1 MDSIKI
7 TGARSHNLKNLSL
20 SLPKNKLVVVTG
32 LSGSGKSTLAF
43 DTIYAEGQRRY
54 VESLSAYARQFLEQ
68 MDKPDVESIEGLSP
82 AIAIQQHSPSRN
94 PRSTVGTVTEI
105 YDYLRLLYAK
115 AGRPHCPSCGGPIK
129 AWSAQG
135 IVKELE
141 HAFAGRK
148 TAVFAPLI
156 RGRIGTYEDLFSRL
170 KKAGFVKVMVDGE
183 LVSLDKTPVLKR
195 YIKHDIDLFVDE
207 FIPGDDRE
215 RAAEAVELALAQ
227 SRGLVRVKT
236 ADGRGTG
243 TPSRNRAALPA
254 VGAGSSATG
263 RMVSPSDAVYSEK
276 NACPKCAISFPELEP
291 RLFSFNAPHG
301 ACPACTGLGVS
312 IEADPDLVIPDP
324 SKTIAGG
331 AIEAWSN
338 PVTTRTHRWKN
349 SWGGYYAEMLEDFC
363 RKARIPTGKPWKSLT
378 AAQRKLVLEGD
389 GSERHSPQSVPG
401 APRPAAE
408 AGFEGVM
415 TNLRRRYSESE
426 SDFVREEVYRRF
438 MHEITCPSCKG
449 ARLKPESLS
458 VLVGGMNIARLSGM
472 SIGAILAFLKDLRL
486 TDKEKEISRLI
497 LREIN
502 SRLGFLD
509 NVGLSYITLD
519 RRSETLSGGEAQR
532 IQLATQI
539 GSGLT
544 GVLYVL
550 DEPTIGLH
558 QRDNAKLI
566 NTLQSLRDIGNT
578 LIIVEHD
585 EAVIRAA
592 DHVVD
597 LGPGAGAA
605 GGTIVAQGSPADII
619 KSKTSLTGAFMRGE
633 RKVAFERPAR
643 KGSGKFL
650 EFFGATQFN
659 LKNID
664 VKIPLGLFVS
674 ICGVSGSGKS
684 TLLYEIIYK
693 ALAKKLYGSKE
704 APGAFRTMKGDGHL
718 DKAVIVDQS
727 PIGRTPRSN
736 PATYTGAF
744 NHIRDLFSKLPE
756 ARRRGYKP
764 GRFSF
769 NVKGGRCE
777 ACQGD
782 GTIKIQMQFLPDV
795 YVRCD
800 ECGGRRFNDETLSV
814 KYKGKSI
821 SEVLDLS
828 IGEAAAL
835 FADIPPIS
843 RILAVMDEVGLGYLK
858 LGQGATTLSGGEAQ
872 RLKLAEQLSRRST
885 GRTIYI
891 LDEPTTGLHFADVEK
906 LLRVLHRLAD
916 QGNTV
921 LVIEH
926 NLDVIAS
933 SDWMLELGPEG
944 GEGGGRVLFDGPV
957 DKAVA
962 PGVSQTGAYLGERAS
977 PSISR
982 RRN

>member
-1 MDSIKI
+1 MDAIKI

-43 DTIYAEGQRRY
+43 DTVYAEGQRRY

-148 TAVFAPLI
+148 TAVFAPLV

-170 KKAGFVKVMVDGE
+170 KKAGFVKAMVDGE
-183 LVSLDKTPVLKR
+183 LVQLDKVPALKR
-195 YIKHDIDLFVDE
+195 YVKHDIDLFVDE
-207 FIPGDDRE
+207 FTPGDDRE

-227 SRGLVRVKT
+227 SRGMVKVK
-236 ADGRGTG
+236 AAGGKGTG
-243 TPSRNRAALPA
+243 T
-254 VGAGSSATG
+254 
-263 RMVSPSDAVYSEK
+263 AVYSEK

-301 ACPACTGLGVS
+301 ACPACTGLGVR

-324 SKTIAGG
+324 SKTIAEG

-363 RKARIPTGKPWKSLT
+363 RKARIPSDKPWKSLT
-378 AAQRKLVLEGD
+378 AAQRKLVMEGD
-389 GSERHSPQSVPG
+389 T
-401 APRPAAE
+401 E
-408 AGFEGVM
+408 AGFEGVT
-415 TNLRRRYSESE
+415 TNLRRRYTESE

-438 MHEITCPSCKG
+438 MHEITCPVCKG
-449 ARLKPESLS
+449 ARLKPEGLS
-458 VLVGGMNIARLSGM
+458 VLIGGRNIAQATALPISGIITFLRELKLSE
-472 SIGAILAFLKDLRL
+472 
-486 TDKEKEISRLI
+486 KEKEISRLI
-497 LREIN
+497 LKEIN

-566 NTLQSLRDIGNT
+566 NTLKSLRDIGNT
-578 LIIVEHD
+578 LIVVEHD

-597 LGPGAGAA
+597 LGPGAGA
-605 GGTIVAQGSPADII
+605 GGGEIVAQGTPADII

-633 RKVAFERPAR
+633 RTVAFERPAR
-643 KGSGKFL
+643 KGCGKYL
-650 EFFGATQFN
+650 EFLGASQFN

-693 ALAKKLYGSKE
+693 ALAKKLYGSKDT
-704 APGAFRTMKGDGHL
+704 PGAFRAMKGAEHL

-744 NHIRDLFSKLPE
+744 NHIRDLFSRLPE
-756 ARRRGYKP
+756 ARRRGYQP

-800 ECGGRRFNDETLSV
+800 ECAGRRFNDETLSV
-814 KYKGKSI
+814 KYRDKSI

-828 IGEAAAL
+828 ITDAAAL
-835 FADIPPIS
+835 FADIPQIS

-872 RLKLAEQLSRRST
+872 RLKLAEQLCRRST

-944 GEGGGRVLFDGPV
+944 GEGGGRLLYAGPV
-957 DKAVA
+957 DKASA
-962 PGVSQTGAYLGERAS
+962 PGASQTGAYLRERS
-977 PSISR
+977 PAAISR

>member
-1 MDSIKI
+1 MDAIKI
-7 TGARSHNLKNLSL
+7 TGARSHNLKGLSL
-20 SLPKNKLVVVTG
+20 SLPKNRLVVITG

-115 AGRPHCPSCGGPIK
+115 AGRPHCPSCGGIIK

-141 HAFAGRK
+141 QAFAGRR

-183 LVSLDKTPVLKR
+183 LVALDKTPALKR

-207 FIPGDDRE
+207 FIPGEDRE

-227 SRGLVRVKT
+227 SRGMVRV
-236 ADGRGTG
+236 
-243 TPSRNRAALPA
+243 RAA
-254 VGAGSSATG
+254 GG
-263 RMVSPSDAVYSEK
+263 RCTEAVYSEK

-312 IEADPDLVIPDP
+312 IEADPGLVVTDP
-324 SKTIAGG
+324 SKTIAEG
-331 AIEAWSN
+331 AIEAWAN

-349 SWGGYYAEMLEDFC
+349 SWGGYYAEMLEAFC
-363 RKARIPTGKPWKSLT
+363 RKAGIPSDKPWKSLT
-378 AAQRKLVLEGD
+378 PAQRKLVME
-389 GSERHSPQSVPG
+389 G
-401 APRPAAE
+401 APE
-408 AGFEGVM
+408 AGFEGVT
-415 TNLRRRYSESE
+415 TNLRRRYTESE

-438 MHEITCPSCKG
+438 MREITCPACKG
-449 ARLKPESLS
+449 TRLRPEPLS
-458 VLVGGMNIARLSGM
+458 VLVGGRNIAQLAGLP
-472 SIGAILAFLKDLRL
+472 IGAILAFLKGLKL

-497 LREIN
+497 LKEIN

-509 NVGLSYITLD
+509 NVGLSYITID

-566 NTLQSLRDIGNT
+566 NTLKSLRDIGNT
-578 LIIVEHD
+578 LIVVEHD

-597 LGPGAGAA
+597 LGPGAGA
-605 GGTIVAQGSPADII
+605 GGGEIVAQGAPADIMR
-619 KSKTSLTGAFMRGE
+619 SKASLTGAFMRGE
-633 RKVAFERPAR
+633 RSVAFERPAR
-643 KGSGKFL
+643 KGSGKHL
-650 EFFGATQFN
+650 EFLGASQFN

-693 ALAKKLYGSKE
+693 ALAKKLYGSKD
-704 APGAFRTMKGDGHL
+704 APGTFRAMKGAEHL

-756 ARRRGYKP
+756 ARRRGYRP

-800 ECGGRRFNDETLSV
+800 ECAGRRFNDETLSV
-814 KYKGKSI
+814 RYKGKSI

-828 IGEAAAL
+828 ITDASAL
-835 FADIPPIS
+835 FAGIPQIS

-872 RLKLAEQLSRRST
+872 RLKLAEQLCRRST

-933 SDWMLELGPEG
+933 SDWMLELGPDG
-944 GEGGGRVLFDGPV
+944 GEGGGRVLYSGPV
-957 DKAVA
+957 EKACGTDTSSTA
-962 PGVSQTGAYLGERAS
+962 FYLRNRTGGG
-977 PSISR
+977 
-982 RRN
+982 

>member
-1 MDSIKI
+1 MDAIKI

-20 SLPKNKLVVVTG
+20 SLPKNRLVVITG

-94 PRSTVGTVTEI
+94 PRSTAGTVTEI

-148 TAVFAPLI
+148 IAVFAPLV

-183 LVSLDKTPVLKR
+183 LVSLDKVPALKR
-195 YIKHDIDLFVDE
+195 YIKHDIDLFIDE
-207 FIPGDDRE
+207 FTPGDDRE

-227 SRGLVRVKT
+227 SRGMLRVKT
-236 ADGRGTG
+236 AGGRGTG
-243 TPSRNRAALPA
+243 TAERGQRNGDTMPHGVPRRCPPPMSPA
-254 VGAGSSATG
+254 
-263 RMVSPSDAVYSEK
+263 DAVYSEK

-291 RLFSFNAPHG
+291 RLFSFNSPHG

-312 IEADPDLVIPDP
+312 IEADPALVVTDP
-324 SKTIAGG
+324 SKTIAEG

-349 SWGGYYAEMLEDFC
+349 SWGGYYAGMLEDFC
-363 RKARIPTGKPWKSLT
+363 RKARIPSDKPWKSLT
-378 AAQRKLVLEGD
+378 AAQRKLVLAGD
-389 GSERHSPQSVPG
+389 P
-401 APRPAAE
+401 E

-415 TNLRRRYSESE
+415 TNLRRRYTESE

-438 MHEITCPSCKG
+438 MHEITCPACGG
-449 ARLKPESLS
+449 ARLKPEPLS
-458 VLVGGMNIARLSGM
+458 VLVGGMNIARLSAL
-472 SIGAILAFLKDLRL
+472 SIGAILAFLKDLKL
-486 TDKEKEISRLI
+486 TEKEKEISRLI
-497 LREIN
+497 LKEIN

-566 NTLQSLRDIGNT
+566 NTLRSLRDIGNT
-578 LIIVEHD
+578 LIVVEHD

-597 LGPGAGAA
+597 LGPGAGA
-605 GGTIVAQGSPADII
+605 GGGEIVAQGSPADIL
-619 KSKTSLTGAFMRGE
+619 KSKASLTGAFMRGE
-633 RKVAFERPAR
+633 RSVAFDRPAR
-643 KGSGKFL
+643 RGSGNFL
-650 EFFGATQFN
+650 EFLGASQFN

-664 VKIPLGLFVS
+664 VKLPLGLFVS

-693 ALAKKLYGSKE
+693 ALAKKLYGSKD
-704 APGAFRTMKGDGHL
+704 APGAYRAMKGDAHL

-756 ARRRGYKP
+756 ARRRGYQP

-828 IGEAAAL
+828 IGESSAL
-835 FADIPPIS
+835 FADIPQIS

-872 RLKLAEQLSRRST
+872 RLKLAEQLCRRST

-933 SDWMLELGPEG
+933 SDWMLELGPGG
-944 GEGGGRVLFDGPV
+944 GESGGRLLYAGTVDG
-957 DKAVA
+957 AAA
-962 PGVSQTGAYLGERAS
+962 PAGAGTPSGMGSPTGAYLREKAS
-977 PSISR
+977 LLTSR

>member
-1 MDSIKI
+1 I
-7 TGARSHNLKNLSL
+7 
-20 SLPKNKLVVVTG
+20 
-32 LSGSGKSTLAF
+32 
-43 DTIYAEGQRRY
+43 
-54 VESLSAYARQFLEQ
+54 
-68 MDKPDVESIEGLSP
+68 
-82 AIAIQQHSPSRN
+82 
-94 PRSTVGTVTEI
+94 
-105 YDYLRLLYAK
+105 
-115 AGRPHCPSCGGPIK
+115 
-129 AWSAQG
+129 
-135 IVKELE
+135 
-141 HAFAGRK
+141 
-148 TAVFAPLI
+148 
-156 RGRIGTYEDLFSRL
+156 
-170 KKAGFVKVMVDGE
+170 
-183 LVSLDKTPVLKR
+183 
-195 YIKHDIDLFVDE
+195 
-207 FIPGDDRE
+207 
-215 RAAEAVELALAQ
+215 
-227 SRGLVRVKT
+227 
-236 ADGRGTG
+236 
-243 TPSRNRAALPA
+243 
-254 VGAGSSATG
+254 
-263 RMVSPSDAVYSEK
+263 
-276 NACPKCAISFPELEP
+276 
-291 RLFSFNAPHG
+291 
-301 ACPACTGLGVS
+301 
-312 IEADPDLVIPDP
+312 
-324 SKTIAGG
+324 
-331 AIEAWSN
+331 
-338 PVTTRTHRWKN
+338 
-349 SWGGYYAEMLEDFC
+349 
-363 RKARIPTGKPWKSLT
+363 
-378 AAQRKLVLEGD
+378 
-389 GSERHSPQSVPG
+389 
-401 APRPAAE
+401 
-408 AGFEGVM
+408 
-415 TNLRRRYSESE
+415 TNLRRRYTESE
-426 SDFVREEVYRRF
+426 SDFVKEEVYRRF
-438 MHEITCPSCKG
+438 MHEVTCPVCRG
-449 ARLKPESLS
+449 ARLKPEGLS
-458 VLVGGMNIARLSGM
+458 VLVGGVNIAALSGM
-472 SIGAILAFLKDLRL
+472 SIGAILGFLKELKL
-486 TDKEKEISRLI
+486 SEKEKEISRLI

-566 NTLQSLRDIGNT
+566 NTLRSLRDIGNT
-578 LIIVEHD
+578 LIVVEHD
-585 EAVIRAA
+585 EAVIKAA

-597 LGPGAGAA
+597 LGPGAGS
-605 GGTIVAQGSPADII
+605 GGGAIVAQGTPADII
-619 KSKTSLTGAFMRGE
+619 RSKASLTGAFMRGE
-633 RKVAFERPAR
+633 RSVAFARPAR
-643 KGSGKFL
+643 EGSGKHL
-650 EFFGATQFN
+650 EFLGAAQFN
-659 LKNID
+659 LKDID

-693 ALAKKLYGSKE
+693 ALAKKLYGSKDT
-704 APGAFRTMKGDGHL
+704 PGAFRSMKGAEHL

-756 ARRRGYKP
+756 ARRRGYQP

-828 IGEAAAL
+828 ITEASAL
-835 FADIPPIS
+835 FADIPQIS
-843 RILAVMDEVGLGYLK
+843 RILSVMDEVGLGYLK

-872 RLKLAEQLSRRST
+872 RLKLAEQLCRRST

-944 GEGGGRVLFDGPV
+944 GEGGGRVLYAGPV
-957 DKAVA
+957 DEASV
-962 PGVSQTGAYLGERAS
+962 PGASQTGAYLRERSTAAV
-977 PSISR
+977 SR
-982 RRN
+982 PRN

>member
-1 MDSIKI
+1 MDAIKI
-7 TGARSHNLKNLSL
+7 TGARSHNLKNLTL

-148 TAVFAPLI
+148 TAVFAPLV

-170 KKAGFVKVMVDGE
+170 KKAGFVKALVDGE
-183 LVSLDKTPVLKR
+183 LVQLDKVPSLKR
-195 YIKHDIDLFVDE
+195 YVKHDIDLFVDE
-207 FIPGDDRE
+207 FTPDGDRE

-227 SRGLVRVKT
+227 SHGLLR
-236 ADGRGTG
+236 A
-243 TPSRNRAALPA
+243 RAAGKPPLE
-254 VGAGSSATG
+254 
-263 RMVSPSDAVYSEK
+263 AVYSEK

-301 ACPACTGLGVS
+301 ACPACTGLGVR
-312 IEADPDLVIPDP
+312 IEADPDLVVPDP
-324 SKTIAGG
+324 SKSIAEG
-331 AIEAWSN
+331 AIEAWAN

-363 RKARIPTGKPWKSLT
+363 RKAGIPSGKPWKSLT
-378 AAQRKLVLEGD
+378 AAQRALVLEGD
-389 GSERHSPQSVPG
+389 
-401 APRPAAE
+401 AE
-408 AGFEGVM
+408 SGFEGVI
-415 TNLRRRYSESE
+415 TNLRRRYTESE

-438 MHEITCPSCKG
+438 MHEVTCPVCRG
-449 ARLKPESLS
+449 ARLKPEGLS
-458 VLVGGMNIARLSGM
+458 VLVGGVNIAALSGM
-472 SIGAILAFLKDLRL
+472 SIGAILGFLKALDL
-486 TDKEKEISRLI
+486 TEKEKEISRLI

-566 NTLQSLRDIGNT
+566 NTLKSLRDIGNT
-578 LIIVEHD
+578 LIVVEHD

-597 LGPGAGAA
+597 LGPGAGS
-605 GGTIVAQGSPADII
+605 GGGAIVAQGTPADIMR
-619 KSKTSLTGAFMRGE
+619 SKASVTGAFMRGE
-633 RKVAFERPAR
+633 RSVAFDRPAR
-643 KGSGKFL
+643 KGSGKHL
-650 EFFGATQFN
+650 EFLGASQFN

-693 ALAKKLYGSKE
+693 ALARKLYGSKE
-704 APGAFRTMKGDGHL
+704 TPGAFRAMKGAEHL

-756 ARRRGYKP
+756 ARRRGYQP

-800 ECGGRRFNDETLSV
+800 ECAGRRFNDETLSV
-814 KYKGKSI
+814 RYKGKSI

-828 IGEAAAL
+828 ITEAAAL
-835 FADIPPIS
+835 FADIPQIS
-843 RILAVMDEVGLGYLK
+843 RILSVMDEVGLGYLK

-872 RLKLAEQLSRRST
+872 RLKLAEQLCRRST

-944 GEGGGRVLFDGPV
+944 GEGGGRVLYAGPV
-957 DKAVA
+957 EEASA
-962 PGVSQTGAYLGERAS
+962 PGASQTGAYLRERS
-977 PSISR
+977 PAAISR
-982 RRN
+982 RRNR